1 MYEQEMQILR
11 QRKIKRNNKSDSDD
25 DESRLNAKNGH
36 KKATKRNQLTRY
48 NKNNKQIANRFIVGL
63 TFTVGVAA
71 VAMYAINTNM
81 REPQEL
87 LSKVYQFIS
96 YKPFI

>member
-1 MYEQEMQILR
+1 MQILR
-11 QRKIKRNNKSDSDD
+11 QRKKKRNNKNDSDD
-25 DESRLNAKNGH
+25 DDNQSNLKGGQ
-36 KKATKRNQLTRY
+36 KKTSKRNQLTRY
-48 NKNNKQIANRFIVGL
+48 NKNNKQIANRLIVGL

-87 LSKVYQFIS
+87 LSKVYQFMS
-96 YKPFI
+96 YKTFI